1 MFYVL
6 QANNEKSIFRRCRRN
21 CQILWITFTPFT
33 SMDLTMK
40 LPSKFDCVQ
49 LSFLHIL
56 YQVLPH
62 VFLWRVKDQEDLGGS
77 WQRVSVCG
85 LQLQTDQQDLSRSQE
100 ARLIQPEGRPAMDN
114 LCLLAIIWIC
124 IFRWSSHGR
133 LVARSLLWT
142 TRRTTGRTCSTAPC
156 SPATG
161 AVAIASNQGRS
172 RFLFRS

>member
-49 LSFLHIL
+49 LSTYICIRYYHMSSFGESKTKKIL
-56 YQVLPH
+56 
-62 VFLWRVKDQEDLGGS
+62 EDRDKGS
-77 WQRVSVCG
+77 QFVDYNCKQISRIYPG
-85 LQLQTDQQDLSRSQE
+85 AKRQDSSNLKVG
-100 ARLIQPEGRPAMDN
+100 QPWTTT
-114 LCLLAIIWIC
+114 IWIC

-172 RFLFRS
+172 RFIFRS